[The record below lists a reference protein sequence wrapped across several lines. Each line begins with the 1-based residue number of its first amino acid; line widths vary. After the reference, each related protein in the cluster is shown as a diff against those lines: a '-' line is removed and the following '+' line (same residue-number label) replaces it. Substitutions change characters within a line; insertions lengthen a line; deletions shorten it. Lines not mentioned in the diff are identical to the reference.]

1 MRQETGSRT
10 GSSEQASSSPVPLA
24 FEGRLEAGGALE
36 LVKTLQGARAT
47 GVLLLGG
54 ASPAR
59 VVFEE
64 GEMVAAQSGDLEGLP
79 ALAHALRLHSGT
91 FRFEAAGGRSQRALA
106 LRHFD
111 HGPFAPAAAPA
122 DTFAAR
128 VLRAFKDRRARFLAP
143 RPRRLLEIPRARES
157 GR

>member
-10 GSSEQASSSPVPLA
+10 DSSEQASSSGAPA

-36 LVKTLQGARAT
+36 LVTTLVGARASGT
-47 GVLLLGG
+47 LLIGG

-79 ALAHALRLHSGT
+79 ALAHTLRLHAGT
-91 FRFEAAGGRSQRALA
+91 FRFEAAAGRSRRPSA

-111 HGPFAPAAAPA
+111 QGPFAPAAPA
-122 DTFAAR
+122 ETFAAR
-128 VLRAFKDRRARFLAP
+128 LLRAFKDRRARFLAP
-143 RPRRLLEIPRARES
+143 RPSRLLEIPRAREAA
-157 GR
+157 R